1 MFVAFYCLG
10 SVAAWSAETKSA
22 KPKKPAEQS
31 VSFRLPRYF
40 ASLVD
45 DEQREKLKK
54 IQAGYHARIVS
65 LRMELDELEQ
75 EQLKEMERVLTTSQR
90 KSLLQLRGD
99 AGRNVS
105 RSSSTSKSRTKSRPS
120 SAKSSSS
127 KSSSSKSSASKS
139 KASKRS
145 TGTRS
150 GSKSKSGKSGK

>member
-10 SVAAWSAETKSA
+10 SVSAWSAETKST
-22 KPKKPAEQS
+22 KPSKRTEQS

-45 DEQREKLKK
+45 DEQRAKLKK

-99 AGRNVS
+99 AGRKVS
-105 RSSSTSKSRTKSRPS
+105 RSSSTSKSRTKSKPS

-127 KSSSSKSSASKS
+127 KSSASCQ
-139 KASKRS
+139 RN
-145 TGTRS
+145 R
-150 GSKSKSGKSGK
+150 